1 MQDRLVAEIPA
12 LPAVWRITF
21 ELKRTAEEKFCCRIC
36 NHGIITVVGGDL
48 WPMISLP
55 RIAYS
60 CASHDKRRNRTT
72 KAEID
77 ISHQL
82 DGKFSLKKKREGT
95 VTGGVE
101 HFWHLTRNTR
111 VQPQEEVDVQGKHC
125 WIYLQS
131 SNMLSWFMTHEGV
144 FSSFLYLS
152 TFLAV
157 HNSSIGD
164 LVTNWLTQSLWSEW

>member
-1 MQDRLVAEIPA
+1 MLLHFVSKLIQNRMSKTSPAFTMQDRLVAEIPA

-21 ELKRTAEEKFCCRIC
+21 ELKRTAEEKFCCGIC
-36 NHGIITVVGGDL
+36 NSGIITVVGGDL

-82 DGKFSLKKKREGT
+82 DGKFSLKKREKELLLGVWNTFDISQEILEFNHKKRLMFK
-95 VTGGVE
+95 VNIVE
-101 HFWHLTRNTR
+101 FICKVLICCH
-111 VQPQEEVDVQGKHC
+111 D
-125 WIYLQS
+125 S
-131 SNMLSWFMTHEGV
+131 
-144 FSSFLYLS
+144 
-152 TFLAV
+152 
-157 HNSSIGD
+157 
-164 LVTNWLTQSLWSEW
+164 